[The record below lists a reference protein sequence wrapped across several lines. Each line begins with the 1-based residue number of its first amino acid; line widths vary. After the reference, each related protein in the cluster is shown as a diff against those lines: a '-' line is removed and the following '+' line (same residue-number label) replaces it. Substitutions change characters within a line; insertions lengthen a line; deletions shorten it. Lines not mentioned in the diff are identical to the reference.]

1 MYKIQIQQKTLWNI
15 KFLFYNN
22 RCMILQL
29 KGVNSAVANL

>member
-22 RCMILQL
+22 HNSAIE
-29 KGVNSAVANL
+29 GVNSVVANL